1 MNFSDTLMEQ
11 LQMRVVEANK
21 DQVVMEMPVGPHNRQ
36 PMGFLHGGASVAL
49 AETAASIGG
58 NLHADPATQ
67 AVFGLEINANHI
79 RSVRSGIVTAV
90 ASPIHVGKSTMVWQ
104 ISILDENEDLLC
116 IARCTLAVK
125 TRRQ

>member
-1 MNFSDTLMEQ
+1 MDFSNTLMEQ
-11 LQMRVVEANK
+11 LQMQVVEASK
-21 DQVVMEMPVGPHNRQ
+21 DQVVMKMTVGPHNRQ

-58 NLHADPATQ
+58 NLHADPSTQ

-79 RSVRSGIVTAV
+79 RSVRSGIVTAI
-90 ASPIHVGKSTMVWQ
+90 ASPIHIGKSTMVWQ
-104 ISILDENEDLLC
+104 INISDENKNLLS

-125 TRRQ
+125 TKQQ

>member
-11 LQMRVVEANK
+11 LQMRVVEADK

-58 NLHADPATQ
+58 NLHADSATQ

-90 ASPIHVGKSTMVWQ
+90 ASPIHIGKSTMVWQ
-104 ISILDENEDLLC
+104 ISISDENEDLLC

>member
-1 MNFSDTLMEQ
+1 MDFSDTLMEQ
-11 LQMRVVEANK
+11 LQMRVVEASK

-58 NLHADPATQ
+58 NLHADPSTQ

-90 ASPIHVGKSTMVWQ
+90 ASPIHIGKSTMLWQ
-104 ISILDENEDLLC
+104 ITISDENKDLLS

-125 TRRQ
+125 TKRQ

>member
-1 MNFSDTLMEQ
+1 MDFSNTMMEQ
-11 LQMRVVEANK
+11 LHMRVIEAK
-21 DQVVMEMPVGPHNRQ
+21 PEQVVMEMPVGPHNRQ
-36 PMGFLHGGASVAL
+36 PMGYLHGGASVAL

-79 RSVRSGIVTAV
+79 RSVRSGIVTAI
-90 ASPIHVGKSTMVWQ
+90 ATPIHIGRTTMIWQ
-104 ISILDENEDLLC
+104 INISDENNDLLS

-125 TRRQ
+125 TKRQ

>member
-104 ISILDENEDLLC
+104 ISISDENEELLC

>member
-1 MNFSDTLMEQ
+1 
-11 LQMRVVEANK
+11 MRVIEAK
-21 DQVVMEMPVGPHNRQ
+21 PEQVVMEMPVGPHNRQ
-36 PMGFLHGGASVAL
+36 PLGYLHGGASVAL

-79 RSVRSGIVTAV
+79 RSVRSGIVTAD
-90 ASPIHVGKSTMVWQ
+90 ATPIHIGKSTMIWQ
-104 ISILDENEDLLC
+104 IKILDDNNDLLS

-125 TRRQ
+125 TKRQ

>member
-1 MNFSDTLMEQ
+1 MQ
-11 LQMRVVEANK
+11 VVEASK
-21 DQVVMEMPVGPHNRQ
+21 EQVVMKMTVGPHNRQ

-58 NLHADPATQ
+58 NLHADPSTQ

-79 RSVRSGIVTAV
+79 RSVRSGIVTAI
-90 ASPIHVGKSTMVWQ
+90 ASPIHIGKSTMVWQ
-104 ISILDENEDLLC
+104 INISDENNNLLS

-125 TRRQ
+125 TKQQ